1 MQQITEALKEQ
12 FAKNI
17 QLVMQQEG
25 SKLRRFVTSETQ
37 DTEVIHF
44 ETMHTYEAKA
54 RFKDADGYHEQ
65 GQADKL
71 EPLEF
76 RTPKI
81 TRRQATAQSYYW
93 EAAMDRNDKL
103 NLLTDPTSKFPKM
116 AGYAMGRKQ
125 DQLIINAFASPVN
138 GGRTGDK
145 KIYFDIQN
153 NVIPLGARLVNGTN
167 ALHDNDLADTADAQK
182 NDKAG
187 TIRKAG
193 LTVDKLLKAQQVL
206 KKYTFGAANEKYY
219 LVCSS
224 YQIGNLLRDSQV
236 TSYDYNNVKALVTGE
251 VSSFA
256 GFNFIITEML
266 GGIRPADGNN
276 TFSIRD
282 CYAFTESSIRFG
294 TVTGSVERQIDQLI
308 QFHYAP
314 SLYYSES
321 FGATRTDEGLVVC
334 IKCLEPF
341 DAAHSGDTWKK
352 AADADHKR
360 AIHAS
365 VVPWQVFGTQA
376 RNMNDTADI
385 DENGIT
391 ALGLK

>member
-17 QLVMQQEG
+17 GLVMQQEG
-25 SKLRRFVTSETQ
+25 SKLRKFVTNESQ

-44 ETMHTYEAKA
+44 ETMHGYEAKA
-54 RFKDADGYHEQ
+54 RFKDGDGYHAN
-65 GQADKL
+65 GTADKL
-71 EPLEF
+71 ETLEF

-81 TRRQATAQSYYW
+81 TRRQATAQAYYW

-116 AGYAMGRKQ
+116 AGFAMGRKQ
-125 DQLIINAFASPVN
+125 DQLIINSFGASVN
-138 GGRTGDK
+138 GGRTGQDV
-145 KIYFDIQN
+145 IFFDIAN
-153 NVIPLGARLVNGTN
+153 NVVPLGCRLADGTN
-167 ALHDNDLADTADAQK
+167 ALHDNDLSNVVDAQK
-182 NDKAG
+182 NAKPE
-187 TIRKAG
+187 TIRKGG
-193 LTVDKLLKAQQVL
+193 LTVDKLLKAHQIL
-206 KKYTFGAANEKYY
+206 KKQTFGTNEKFY

-236 TSYDYNNVKALVTGE
+236 VSHDYNNVKALVTGE
-251 VSSFA
+251 VSTFA

-294 TVTGSVERQIDQLI
+294 TVAGSIERQIDQLI
-308 QFHYAP
+308 QYHYAP

-341 DAAHSGDTWKK
+341 DNAHSGDSWKK
-352 AADADHKR
+352 AEDANHKK

-365 VVPWQVFGTQA
+365 LVPWQIFGAQA
-376 RNMNDTADI
+376 RNVNNTADI
-385 DENGIT
+385 ADDAIT

>member
-17 QLVMQQEG
+17 GLVMQQEG
-25 SKLRRFVTSETQ
+25 SKLRKFVTNESQ

-44 ETMHTYEAKA
+44 ETMHGYEAKA
-54 RFKDADGYHEQ
+54 RFKDADGYHAN
-65 GQADKL
+65 GTADKL
-71 EPLEF
+71 ETLEF

-81 TRRQATAQSYYW
+81 TRRQATAQAYYW

-116 AGYAMGRKQ
+116 AGFAMGRKQ
-125 DQLIINAFASPVN
+125 DQLIINSFGASVN
-138 GGRTGDK
+138 GGRTGQDV
-145 KIYFDIQN
+145 IFFDIAN
-153 NVIPLGARLVNGTN
+153 NVVPLGCRLVDGTN
-167 ALHDNDLADTADAQK
+167 ALHDNDLSNVADAQK
-182 NDKAG
+182 NAKPE
-187 TIRKAG
+187 TIRKGG
-193 LTVDKLLKAQQVL
+193 LTVDKLLKAHQIL
-206 KKYTFGAANEKYY
+206 KKQTFGTNEKFY

-236 TSYDYNNVKALVTGE
+236 VSHDYNNVKALVTGE
-251 VSSFA
+251 VSTFA

-294 TVTGSVERQIDQLI
+294 TVAGSIERQIDQLI
-308 QFHYAP
+308 QYHYAP

-341 DAAHSGDTWKK
+341 DNAHNGDQWKK
-352 AADADHKR
+352 AEDANHKK

-365 VVPWQVFGTQA
+365 LVPWQIFGAQA
-376 RNMNDTADI
+376 RNVNNTADI
-385 DENGIT
+385 ADDAIT

>member
-1 MQQITEALKEQ
+1 MQQITESLKEQ

-25 SKLRRFVTSETQ
+25 SRLRKFVTLESQ
-37 DTEVIHF
+37 DVEVIHF
-44 ETMHTYEAKA
+44 ETMHSYEAQA
-54 RFKDADGYHEQ
+54 RFKDNDGYHAN
-65 GQADKL
+65 GHADKL
-71 EPLEF
+71 EQLEF

-125 DQLIINAFASPVN
+125 DQLIINSFAAAVN

-153 NVIPLGARLVNGTN
+153 NVIPLGCRLADGTN
-167 ALHDNDLADTADAQK
+167 ALHDNDLLDNADVQK
-182 NDKAG
+182 NDKLG

-193 LTVDKLLKAQQVL
+193 LTVDKLLKAQQTL
-206 KKYTFGAANEKYY
+206 KKYTFGANEKHY

-224 YQIGNLLRDSQV
+224 YQIGNLLRDAQV

-256 GFNFIITEML
+256 GFDFIITEML
-266 GGIRPADGNN
+266 GGIRPADGSN

-294 TVTGSVERQIDQLI
+294 TVSGSVERQIDQLI
-308 QFHYAP
+308 QYHYAP

-334 IKCLEPF
+334 IKCLEPYDPAHTGESWKKAE
-341 DAAHSGDTWKK
+341 DAAHKK
-352 AADADHKR
+352 

-365 VVPWQVFGTQA
+365 VLPWQLFGVQA
-376 RNMNDTADI
+376 RNMDDTGDVAD
-385 DENGIT
+385 GVIT

>member
-1 MQQITEALKEQ
+1 MQQITEGLKEQ

-17 QLVMQQEG
+17 QLVMQAEG
-25 SKLRRFVTSETQ
+25 SRLRKFVTSETQ

-54 RFKDADGYHEQ
+54 RFKDADGYHADGHDDILEQ
-65 GQADKL
+65 
-71 EPLEF
+71 LEF

-116 AGYAMGRKQ
+116 AGFAMGRKQ
-125 DQLIINAFASPVN
+125 DQLIINAFGSTVN

-145 KIYFDIQN
+145 KIFFDIQN
-153 NVIPLGARLVNGTN
+153 NVIPLGCRLVDGTN
-167 ALHDNDLADTADAQK
+167 ALHADDLTDAADAQTNAK
-182 NDKAG
+182 PE
-187 TIRKAG
+187 TIRKGG

-236 TSYDYNNVKALVTGE
+236 VSHDYNNVKDLVTGE

-266 GGIRPADGNN
+266 GGIKPADGNN
-276 TFSIRD
+276 SFSIRD

-294 TVTGSVERQIDQLI
+294 SVTGSVERQIDQLI

-334 IKCLEPF
+334 IKCLEPY
-341 DAAHSGDTWKK
+341 DPAHTGDQWKK
-352 AADADHKR
+352 AEDAAHKR

-365 VVPWQVFGTQA
+365 IVPWQVFGTQA
-376 RNMNDTADI
+376 RNMNDTEDVAD
-385 DENGIT
+385 DAIT
-391 ALGLK
+391 AIGLK

>member
-17 QLVMQQEG
+17 QLV
-25 SKLRRFVTSETQ
+25 
-37 DTEVIHF
+37 IHF
-44 ETMHTYEAKA
+44 ETMHTYEAQA
-54 RFKDADGYHEQ
+54 RFKDADGYHAN
-65 GQADKL
+65 GHVDKL
-71 EPLEF
+71 EALEF

-116 AGYAMGRKQ
+116 AGFAMGRKQ
-125 DQLIINAFASPVN
+125 DQLIINAFGSQVN

-145 KIYFDIQN
+145 KIFFDIQN
-153 NVIPLGARLVNGTN
+153 NVIPLGCRLADGTN

-182 NDKAG
+182 DAKPE
-187 TIRKAG
+187 TVRKAG

-206 KKYTFGAANEKYY
+206 KKYTFGAVNEKYY

-236 TSYDYNNVKALVTGE
+236 VSHDYNNVKALVTGE

-266 GGIRPADGNN
+266 GGIKPADGNS

-321 FGATRTDEGLVVC
+321 FRLLASLALVSQ
-334 IKCLEPF
+334 ISFAMYKE
-341 DAAHSGDTWKK
+341 A
-352 AADADHKR
+352 
-360 AIHAS
+360 
-365 VVPWQVFGTQA
+365 VFT
-376 RNMNDTADI
+376 
-385 DENGIT
+385 
-391 ALGLK
+391 